1 MRFNDRGILI
11 PPGELLTLY
20 RLWLVQ
26 DRFREFGDEVLI
38 DGDKLTINKKINALQ
53 RQIQYLERKETPIV
67 LTTKELVVSL
77 GGRIVPSFIKKI
89 IRKLYRIIKR
99 ITKKNGES

>member
-1 MRFNDRGILI
+1 M
-11 PPGELLTLY
+11 Y

-53 RQIQYLERKETPIV
+53 RQIQYLERKEIPIV

-77 GGRIVPSFIKKI
+77 GGRIFPSFIKKS
-89 IRKLYRIIKR
+89 IRKVYRMVKSL
-99 ITKKNGES
+99 TKKNGES

>member
-53 RQIQYLERKETPIV
+53 RQIQYLERKEIPIV

-77 GGRIVPSFIKKI
+77 GGRIFPSFIKKS
-89 IRKLYRIIKR
+89 IRKVYRMVKSL
-99 ITKKNGES
+99 TKKNG